1 MRDTEVA
8 ETPNCR
14 AVSEKL
20 SVFDIERKSS
30 IARSLSI
37 IPPLSAAQNAA
48 FSVFRPVATDL

>member
-8 ETPNCR
+8 DTPNCR

-20 SVFDIERKSS
+20 SVFDIDSMSS

-37 IPPLSAAQNAA
+37 IPPLFAVQIAV
-48 FSVFRPVATDL
+48 FSVFRPPIPGP